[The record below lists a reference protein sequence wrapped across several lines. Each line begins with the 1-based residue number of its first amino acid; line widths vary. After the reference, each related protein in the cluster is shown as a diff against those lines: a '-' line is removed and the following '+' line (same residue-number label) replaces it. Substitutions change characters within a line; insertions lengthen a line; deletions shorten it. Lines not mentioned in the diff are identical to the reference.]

1 MLHRNFYIGIIF
13 QVIFIALT
21 PILFLIV
28 RSREYML
35 VTTYSLVFL
44 WIGQIVYLIY
54 FINKT
59 NRDLAKFFGAF
70 QYQDATI
77 VFSKANK
84 DKSFQKLHQ
93 SFNSIINAFGKVKIE
108 KEKDFTF
115 FQNTLQLVGIGLLA
129 FDKTDKVRL
138 CNKAFHDLFQIGAF
152 KQIDFL
158 NDVNDDFT
166 RFLKQLK
173 TGKEEFKKYLI
184 SNEIKLLAVK
194 AVEFRLED
202 ETIKLVAFQDIK
214 NAIDQ
219 NEMEAMH
226 KLIRVFTHEILNS
239 VSPISL
245 LASSLIN
252 SFEADHLNDKAF
264 SGEQIETS
272 IIGLKTIRKR
282 SKGLMSFVEDYRNL
296 NRIPKPNF
304 ETFQVTR
311 LFQHIQ
317 VLFAD
322 ECQSENIDLFIQTV
336 DEQTSLLADEKLISQ
351 VLINLLRNAIYAL
364 QDSNEKQIK
373 LSFEQKDGLVLIK
386 LVDNGIGI
394 PHDILEHIFTPFF
407 TTKEKGSG
415 IGLNLSRQIMQLH
428 GGNLSV
434 RSQAGEGSEF
444 VLSL

>member
-13 QVIFIALT
+13 QVICIAIT

-28 RSREYML
+28 HSREYML
-35 VTTYSLVFL
+35 VTTYSLVLL

-54 FINKT
+54 YINAI
-59 NRDLAKFFGAF
+59 NRDLVKFFGAF

-77 VFSKANK
+77 VFSEINK
-84 DKSFQKLHQ
+84 DKSFRKLHQ
-93 SFNSIINAFGKVKIE
+93 SFNGIINAFGKVKIE

-129 FDKTDKVRL
+129 FDKKDEVRL
-138 CNKAFHDLFQIGAF
+138 CNKAFQDLFQIGEF
-152 KQIDFL
+152 RQISFL
-158 NDVNDDFT
+158 NGVNEDFT
-166 RFLKQLK
+166 QFLKQLI

-184 SNEIKLLAVK
+184 CNEIKSLAVK

-245 LASSLIN
+245 LSSSLIS
-252 SFEADHLNDKAF
+252 SFENLNNEPLD
-264 SGEQIETS
+264 EELLTTTL
-272 IIGLKTIRKR
+272 IGLETIRKR
-282 SKGLMSFVEDYRNL
+282 SKGLMSFVDDYKNL

-304 ETFQVTR
+304 DSFQVNR

-317 VLFAD
+317 VLFEE
-322 ECQSENIDLFIQTV
+322 ECRAEGIELVIKQTCAQQ
-336 DEQTSLLADEKLISQ
+336 ELIADEKLLSQ
-351 VLINLLRNAIYAL
+351 VLINLLRNAIHAL
-364 QDSNEKQIK
+364 KDGNEKLIN
-373 LSFEQKDGLVLIK
+373 LSFEQKEGHAFIK
-386 LVDNGIGI
+386 LSDNGVGI
-394 PHDILEHIFTPFF
+394 PQDILEHIFTPFF

-415 IGLNLSRQIMQLH
+415 IGLNLSRQIMRLH
-428 GGNLSV
+428 GGNISV
-434 RSQAGEGSEF
+434 SSQDGKGSEF
-444 VLSL
+444 VMSF